1 MSKSLPQISHEVVVC
16 LHLKRSTTTL
26 FLITGSK
33 QCLTA
38 RFEHRVF
45 VPCHIFHRIIALLAD
60 TNKKIVFY
68 SFIETSVSEIEE
80 TFLQFTN
87 RNDIAILLINQN
99 VSFKNALV
107 SWLSHNRYGGF
118 IPDLTSQT
126 SFLCLFTKLES
137 APSDKQCFVF
147 PKFWRL

>member
-1 MSKSLPQISHEVVVC
+1 MKILDVKIPTPNFTRGSSLPALQPCSWSQDQNSVWRKIWAQSFCAVTF
-16 LHLKRSTTTL
+16 STGL
-26 FLITGSK
+26 LLCWLI
-33 QCLTA
+33 L
-38 RFEHRVF
+38 
-45 VPCHIFHRIIALLAD
+45 I
-60 TNKKIVFY
+60 KKIIFY

-99 VSFKNALV
+99 VRFKNALV

-126 SFLCLFTKLES
+126 SFLCLCTKLES